1 MNTLAIHQFI
11 TQIQEQINRGD
22 LPGAEAALRSHLAS
36 GTGPIPLWRLL
47 VRAIR
52 PQGKIGE
59 TRVIQEM
66 LVNHSPA
73 DLATRFDLSETLLL
87 LGEFERGWQEYR
99 YRYSLQHTKVIER
112 KVQMPRWGGNPI
124 PGQTLF
130 IHDEQGFGDTFQ
142 FVRLLRLAKERSQA
156 RIIFEINSESASLIM
171 RSFADVVDQFVV
183 KGNLPP
189 PFDQHCE
196 LMSLPHAFR
205 LQFNDL
211 PGPLPYLKPDP
222 DRAAKWATRLKDLP
236 RPWIALCWAGRP
248 THFNDINR
256 STHLKAY
263 TSLFNIGASFIS
275 IQKGPATEQAKNF
288 PRDWSFLNLDA
299 EIQDF
304 EDTAAILSLVDILV
318 SVDSSPVHLAGA
330 IGCPAWVLLP
340 FVPDWRWLINRSD
353 TPWYPQHR
361 LYRQPQIGNWDAVIQ
376 AIHNDLLSLV
386 RSSKITH
393 YEKSSVESFTH
404 PNSDN

>member
-1 MNTLAIHQFI
+1 MNTLAIDQFI
-11 TQIQEQINRGD
+11 TQVQEQINRGD
-22 LPGAEAALRSHLAS
+22 LAGAESMLRPHLAS
-36 GTGPIPLWRLL
+36 GTGPIPLWRLM

-59 TRVIQEM
+59 TRLIQEM

-87 LGEFERGWQEYR
+87 LGEFERGWKEYR

-112 KVQMPRWGGNPI
+112 KVQLPRWNGNPI

-142 FVRLLRLAKERSQA
+142 FVRLLKLAKERSQA
-156 RIIFEINSESASLIM
+156 KIIFEINPESASLVM

-189 PFDQHCE
+189 RFDMHCE

-205 LQFNDL
+205 LQLSDL
-211 PGPLPYLKPDP
+211 PGPLPYLKADP
-222 DRAAKWATRLKDLP
+222 ARVEKWAARLKDLP

-248 THFNDINR
+248 THFNDVNR
-256 STHLKAY
+256 SMHLNAY
-263 TSLFNIGASFIS
+263 TSLFNTGASFIS
-275 IQKGPATEQAKNF
+275 IQKGPATEQAKGL
-288 PRDWSFLNLDA
+288 PADCPFLNLDT

-304 EDTAAILSLVDILV
+304 EDTAVILSLVDVLV

-361 LYRQPQIGNWDAVIQ
+361 LYRQPQIGNWGDVVQRIR
-376 AIHNDLLSLV
+376 NDLLSV
-386 RSSKITH
+386 AQSVNMAAH
-393 YEKSSVESFTH
+393 EKS
-404 PNSDN
+404 

>member
-1 MNTLAIHQFI
+1 MNTLAIDQFI
-11 TQIQEQINRGD
+11 TQVQEQINRGD
-22 LPGAEAALRSHLAS
+22 LAGAESMLRPHLAS

-87 LGEFERGWQEYR
+87 LGEFDRGWKEYR

-112 KVQMPRWGGNPI
+112 KVQMPRWNGNPI

-142 FVRLLRLAKERSQA
+142 FVRLLRLTKERSQA

-196 LMSLPHAFR
+196 LMSLPHAFH
-205 LQFNDL
+205 LQLHDL
-211 PGPLPYLKPDP
+211 PGPLPYIKPDP
-222 DRAAKWATRLKDLP
+222 ARVEKWAARLNDLP
-236 RPWIALCWAGRP
+236 KPWVALCWAGRP
-248 THFNDINR
+248 THFNDVNR
-256 STHLKAY
+256 STHLNAY
-263 TSLFNIGASFIS
+263 TSLLNIGASFIS
-275 IQKGPATEQAKNF
+275 IQKGPATEQVKSL
-288 PRDWSFLNLDA
+288 PTDWSFLNLEA

-304 EDTAAILSLVDILV
+304 EDTAAILSLVDVLV

-330 IGCPAWVLLP
+330 IGCPAWILLP
-340 FVPDWRWLINRSD
+340 FVPDWRWLINRGD

-376 AIHNDLLSLV
+376 AIRNDLLSV
-386 RSSKITH
+386 VKSSKMPNH
-393 YEKSSVESFTH
+393 EKSSVE
-404 PNSDN
+404 